1 MPTAPYEAAVVRSD
15 RILRRLVR
23 GLDGISLRVGSGG
36 GSGNSDGEMVPAAS
50 RTLVVVVGDHGEAFG
65 EGGHRQHG
73 SCVHVACLQVPFVVF
88 DPFSHSTMMAA
99 MTRITAAVPPAAV
112 RWREGLTSHADV
124 MATVLHWAGLA
135 LANSSTVGTILR
147 RGVSIL
153 PNGANDHAATSSS
166 SVSLPL
172 PLPVLR
178 TALPVYSFFNPQVSG
193 ALLVGRPKRGAVGG
207 WASRSGSDNRT
218 LTEVVVD
225 RSRSRLARRVTLES
239 SSSSAAAAGLRN
251 LLDGPTRLSTT
262 GVEAA
267 SLKQSAAWQRAL
279 QQQRVAVRFLYRQL
293 LL

>member
-1 MPTAPYEAAVVRSD
+1 
-15 RILRRLVR
+15 
-23 GLDGISLRVGSGG
+23 
-36 GSGNSDGEMVPAAS
+36 
-50 RTLVVVVGDHGEAFG
+50 
-65 EGGHRQHG
+65 
-73 SCVHVACLQVPFVVF
+73 
-88 DPFSHSTMMAA
+88 

-239 SSSSAAAAGLRN
+239 SSSSSSAAAAAAAAAGLRN